1 MQSSKCEASLKKV
14 CIMTGLFS
22 LLREVFVERVQ
33 VRACM
38 AEALQPR
45 NKLITN

>member
-1 MQSSKCEASLKKV
+1 
-14 CIMTGLFS
+14 MTGLFS
-22 LLREVFVERVQ
+22 LLWRCKREVFVERVQ
-33 VRACM
+33 VRVCM